1 MEITYVKAG
10 KLYIANVPTGRI
22 IISRV
27 PRTGLMAVH
36 RPTGRF
42 SGGQVIA
49 SPGKYKTVSEVKAG
63 AVSEYDALMGVD
75 DIRRPVYV

>member
-27 PRTGLMAVH
+27 PGTGLMAVH
-36 RPTGRF
+36 RPTGKF

-49 SPGKYKTVSEVKAG
+49 SPGKYRTVADVKAG
-63 AVSEYDALMGVD
+63 AVREYDALMGVD